1 MKISGFF
8 LHSLKNE
15 ISSIFSPIALS
26 PSSSFQLL
34 SRLQLYP
41 HFQGLMVHTTCENDC
56 NFSSVCFFGKILFAS
71 TVDVA
76 FCTYQLH
83 LFHKNSH
90 LNDNTVTST
99 RFFHKKCFDVF
110 GQRNTFYSFLIRFS
124 SGDSFSSSFL
134 SLALFLAEDP
144 LESHWAMRFL
154 DFSSDLL
161 SFLIGSESMSTLRG
175 KLSLL
180 FLTLPTSLD
189 TGCHVIWMRKKN
201 FWVVL

>member
-1 MKISGFF
+1 MQISGFF

-26 PSSSFQLL
+26 PFSSFQLL

-90 LNDNTVTST
+90 LNSNTVIST
-99 RFFHKKCFDVF
+99 RFFHKNVLMSLDKEILLFFLDPFLVRRLLFVIIFVIGTFLGRRSLGKPLSHEIF
-110 GQRNTFYSFLIRFS
+110 G
-124 SGDSFSSSFL
+124 
-134 SLALFLAEDP
+134 LFLGLAEFFD
-144 LESHWAMRFL
+144 RFGINV
-154 DFSSDLL
+154 DFKGQTFTFVFDIANVS
-161 SFLIGSESMSTLRG
+161 
-175 KLSLL
+175 
-180 FLTLPTSLD
+180 
-189 TGCHVIWMRKKN
+189 
-201 FWVVL
+201 

>member
-1 MKISGFF
+1 MGAKDCTSKSCQQFISLELNTYYWSLFHKWKKFKICWALFRALPCKFLVFF

-26 PSSSFQLL
+26 PFSSFQLL

-90 LNDNTVTST
+90 LNSNTV
-99 RFFHKKCFDVF
+99 
-110 GQRNTFYSFLIRFS
+110 I
-124 SGDSFSSSFL
+124 DSFF
-134 SLALFLAEDP
+134 P
-144 LESHWAMRFL
+144 
-154 DFSSDLL
+154 
-161 SFLIGSESMSTLRG
+161 
-175 KLSLL
+175 
-180 FLTLPTSLD
+180 
-189 TGCHVIWMRKKN
+189 
-201 FWVVL
+201 